1 MRCLN
6 NKFIK
11 IVALITILSLVILN
25 SGCVA
30 SDEDKMQG
38 ELPTGEDNNTVDE
51 ITDMVQSITSSYSEN
66 DSQDTVYAIKGDT
79 IILKLAENPTTGYS
93 WNLTHSDGLE
103 LKEDN
108 YELKEGT
115 EKLVGEGGF
124 HHWTFEVV
132 DTGEQNI
139 SAIYMRP
146 WEEKTGTENTFK
158 LNVMVL
164 EEDELIKGTGTISY
178 LELEGGFYGIITED
192 ESHYDPI
199 NLAEQFR
206 NDGSVVEF
214 VAYPRNDM
222 MSFHMWGQLIEIR
235 TIAEV
240 SE

>member
-1 MRCLN
+1 MRYLN

-11 IVALITILSLVILN
+11 IIAFIAILSIVILN

-30 SDEDKMQG
+30 SDEDNVQG
-38 ELPTGEDNNTVDE
+38 ELPTGENNNTADE
-51 ITDMVQSITSSYSEN
+51 ITDIVQPITNSYSEN
-66 DSQDTVYAIKGDT
+66 DSQDTIYAIKGDT
-79 IILKLAENPTTGYS
+79 IHVKLAENPTTGYS

-108 YELKEGT
+108 YEPKEGT
-115 EKLVGEGGF
+115 EKLVGAGGF
-124 HHWTFEVV
+124 HQWEFEIV

-158 LNVMVL
+158 LNVIVL
-164 EEDELIKGTGTISY
+164 EEDELIKGTGTVTY
-178 LELEGGFYGIITED
+178 MELEGGFYGIITED

-235 TIAEV
+235 TIAQV
-240 SE
+240 SK